1 MISNP
6 VNTPDNNDDLNS
18 NNSQISRENKIVG
31 IKSEPEQDENKD
43 KKDDEN
49 INMKKVLNFSIET
62 PKNLEFL

>member
-31 IKSEPEQDENKD
+31 IKSETE
-43 KKDDEN
+43 
-49 INMKKVLNFSIET
+49 
-62 PKNLEFL
+62 